1 MPTQPFIPLPQPLH
15 LHFGRGDRDH
25 DDDGDVDVET
35 GFVEERDVQHDGPVA
50 PDEVVE
56 DRPRHRDP
64 HHRVH
69 DAVQHGS
76 VPPSG
81 VVGAEDAA
89 AEGGAVDLPGV
100 VGAKAKGGGRGEG
113 LEEVWGRG
121 GEFAED
127 LVVGVGSGED
137 GLAGEEVG
145 VDDGEVVW
153 GGVEEDGDGGFASGE
168 GAG

>member
-1 MPTQPFIPLPQPLH
+1 M
-15 LHFGRGDRDH
+15 
-25 DDDGDVDVET
+25 
-35 GFVEERDVQHDGPVA
+35 A

-56 DRPRHRDP
+56 DGFRHGDP

-89 AEGGAVDLPGV
+89 AEGSAVDVPGAV
-100 VGAKAKGGGRGEG
+100 GAEAKGRGWGEG
-113 LEEVWGRG
+113 LEEVRGRG

-145 VDDGEVVW
+145 VDDGEVV
-153 GGVEEDGDGGFASGE
+153 GGAVEEGGDGGFAGGE

>member
-1 MPTQPFIPLPQPLH
+1 M
-15 LHFGRGDRDH
+15 
-25 DDDGDVDVET
+25 
-35 GFVEERDVQHDGPVA
+35 A

-56 DRPRHRDP
+56 DGFRHGDA

-69 DAVQHGS
+69 DAVEHGS

-89 AEGGAVDLPGV
+89 AEGGAVDGPGA
-100 VGAKAKGGGRGEG
+100 VGAEAERGGGGEG
-113 LEEVWGRG
+113 LEEVRGRG
-121 GEFAED
+121 CEFSED

-145 VDDGEVVW
+145 VDDGEVVG
-153 GGVEEDGDGGFASGE
+153 GGVEEGGDGGFAGGE